1 MEDIIKIVTS
11 LERSGLLLKAVNET
25 TQNEV
30 KEQSRIF
37 NYVTQSLGVS
47 LLGSMLADKGFISA
61 GYGSKKSLIK
71 DF

>member
-30 KEQSRIF
+30 KDQSRIF
-37 NYVTQSLGVS
+37 NYVT
-47 LLGSMLADKGFISA
+47 
-61 GYGSKKSLIK
+61 
-71 DF
+71 